1 MNIYLYTRVSTGDKQ
16 QTTANQ
22 IPELLAYSNRMGWP
36 TPTILEE
43 KVSAT
48 KTRPVFESLLQ
59 KVRAGKVDVI
69 LAWKLDR
76 IARSLSQFV
85 EFYQELTKHKT
96 RLIIPSQGL
105 DTDAS
110 TPAGRLQQHILMAF
124 AEFERELIRDRVK
137 AGLERAKAEGRELGR
152 KRVVVNRELLARLKA
167 GGRSYRR
174 IADETGLSLGKVQ
187 REIAAYEK
195 SNNVGG

>member
-59 KVRAGKVDVI
+59 RVRAGKVDVI

-105 DTDAS
+105 DTDTT

-152 KRVVVNRELLARLKA
+152 KRVVVNREVLARLK
-167 GGRSYRR
+167 GEGRSYRA
-174 IADETGLSLGKVQ
+174 IALETGLSLGKVQ
-187 REIAAYEK
+187 REIQAYEA
-195 SNNVGG
+195 NVVGS

>member
-1 MNIYLYTRVSTGDKQ
+1 MNVYLYTRVSTGDKQ

-22 IPELLAYSNRMGWP
+22 IPELLAYATRMEWP

-59 KVRAGKVDVI
+59 RVRAGKVDVI

-105 DTDAS
+105 DTDTT

-124 AEFERELIRDRVK
+124 AEFERELIKDRVM
-137 AGLERAKAEGRELGR
+137 AGLARAKAEGRELGR

-167 GGRSYRR
+167 CGRSYRR

>member
-1 MNIYLYTRVSTGDKQ
+1 MNVYLYTRVSTGDKQ

-22 IPELLAYSNRMGWP
+22 IPELLAYATRMEWP

-105 DTDAS
+105 DTDTT

-124 AEFERELIRDRVK
+124 AEFERELIKDRVM
-137 AGLERAKAEGRELGR
+137 AGLARAKAEGRELGR

-167 GGRSYRR
+167 CGRSYRR